1 MCTTLPLAVLITAKK
16 ENQPTAQQQVIGQKI
31 YTYGLF
37 TLGNTIHKKDKCYGG
52 DTPTLL

>member
-1 MCTTLPLAVLITAKK
+1 MCTTLPPAVLITAKK